1 MSFALF
7 SLRSRSNA
15 AMPHDR
21 LTIVELL
28 FFFFCDGTVTN
39 GWRLRWATTCDEVIF
54 DRRRK
59 STEKYSLSLTARY
72 SKMLFAV
79 FCRRPLSTSSQEN
92 PRQW

>member
-1 MSFALF
+1 V
-7 SLRSRSNA
+7 
-15 AMPHDR
+15 P
-21 LTIVELL
+21 I
-28 FFFFCDGTVTN
+28 FFFCDGTVTN
-39 GWRLRWATTCDEVIF
+39 GPPLLRATTCVEVIF

-59 STEKYSLSLTARY
+59 STEKYSLSLTTRC